1 MRFPPSRSLA
11 ALLVLYSAITISPL
25 AAQRQRPPVWP
36 LDARPVLIVG
46 DNAEVDT
53 SLIGSVADARLMP
66 NGVLAIADGGEFAV
80 LFFDSTGRRVAKL
93 GRRGRGPGEF
103 NGRIS
108 MSSFGNSAVAVW
120 DPSQSR
126 WTEVRHGSNQLT
138 VLRDTVGDAAW
149 THAGVLVL
157 GEGVVPNWAPPLL
170 RALVDS
176 LPELRR
182 AFFDETSLLWVH
194 RDREMRSWIAYAGSR
209 AVGQVTLPGGFRPTQ
224 FVGNRVVG
232 VRTDADDF
240 EQVAIFR
247 FSRPN
252 GVVPRPSPRAVSPV
266 DSGQR
271 SQLRAAIRGTVMSQ
285 EAFYAQHNT
294 YTMRTDSL
302 TIRLPEGTRFA
313 VQQANNRF
321 WSGSIW
327 MLSSGYSCGMIVG
340 AVPPRGWGEGE
351 PRCGW

>member
-1 MRFPPSRSLA
+1 MFRPLPRAA
-11 ALLVLYSAITISPL
+11 ALLIVLSSTLSGSL
-25 AAQRQRPPVWP
+25 GAQRQRPPVWA
-36 LDARPVLIVG
+36 LDARPVLVVG

-53 SLIGSVADARLMP
+53 SLIGGIADARLMP
-66 NGVLAIADGGEFAV
+66 SGILAVADGGEFAV
-80 LFFDSTGRRVAKL
+80 LLFDSTGRRIAKL

-108 MSSFGNSAVAVW
+108 LSRFGTSSVAVW

-126 WTEVRHGSNQLT
+126 WTEVRHGRAELT

-149 THAGVLVL
+149 MHAGVLIL
-157 GEGVVPNWAPPLL
+157 GEGLVPDWAPPLL
-170 RALVDS
+170 RALVDT
-176 LPELRR
+176 LPQLRH
-182 AFFDETSLLWVH
+182 AFFDETTLLWVH
-194 RDREMRSWIAYAGSR
+194 RDREMREWMAYAGSR
-209 AVGQVTLPGGFRPTQ
+209 AVGQVTLPANFRPTQ
-224 FVGNRVVG
+224 FVGDRVVG

-240 EQVAIFR
+240 EQVAVYR

-252 GVVPRPSPRAVSPV
+252 GVAPRASAPAVSPV

-271 SQLRAAIRGTVMSQ
+271 AQLRAAMRGTVMAQ

-294 YTMRTDSL
+294 YTMRSDSL
-302 TIRLPEGTRFA
+302 RLRLPEGTRFV
-313 VQQANNRF
+313 VQQATDRF

-327 MLSSGYSCGMIVG
+327 MLSSGYSCGMTIG